1 MQVSVSE
8 TVPVALGVG
17 GMSSGTINSH
27 FLPSALRSACP
38 QMWGSQYRPG
48 RLAVLLEAA
57 TSHRVISHRGQRCDG
72 ARALGEVGPAF

>member
-17 GMSSGTINSH
+17 GTSSGTIQS
-27 FLPSALRSACP
+27 FPSISTEKCLP

-48 RLAVLLEAA
+48 RLVLLEAA
-57 TSHRVISHRGQRCDG
+57 TSHRVTSHRGRRCDG
-72 ARALGEVGPAF
+72 ARALGEVRPAF